1 MSPNRRLILVQTGC
15 AGRDKVNFVREM
27 RREPK
32 TVADCYKYADQSTE
46 EPEEVPLPVRVWER
60 EVLEKQ
66 VWAEAIRQLAKF
78 GKNK

>member
-32 TVADCYKYADQSTE
+32 TVADCFKYADQIGA
-46 EPEEVPLPVRVWER
+46 EVGLAALAAAPL
-60 EVLEKQ
+60 L
-66 VWAEAIRQLAKF
+66 LADVS
-78 GKNK
+78 GRIVSS